1 VIILS
6 CPTPVPA
13 TILIVYPTREDPPV
27 DPILKVLD
35 ERDDTTVPLKP

>member
-13 TILIVYPTREDPPV
+13 TILIVYPTSEDPPV

-35 ERDDTTVPLKP
+35 EGADIAVPL